1 MSTALC
7 LSIYLKIFYIF
18 AYLEIEIHLCV
29 KWFQQIFL
37 GKVFFANKFLFSEEG
52 VDFFCCK
59 FFYTNKIFLF
69 LQNIKFRFHKRFF
82 ITHHKWM
89 FVYNNILFFKPIYWS
104 SKSTYN
110 LESYSNF
117 FSSQDWR
124 VIFVIAILE
133 RLITTTTI
141 TLFQRH
147 VSMYQ
152 HFFLIVCYNYILH
165 YYILSFS
172 LCRKFTHP

>member
-1 MSTALC
+1 MSTAVFTF
-7 LSIYLKIFYIF
+7 LKIFYIF

-82 ITHHKWM
+82 ITHHKWI
-89 FVYNNILFFKPIYWS
+89 FVYNVLFFKPIYWS

-117 FSSQDWR
+117 FFLSGLKSYFCNCNLRKINYYNYYYTFPETWK
-124 VIFVIAILE
+124 
-133 RLITTTTI
+133 
-141 TLFQRH
+141 
-147 VSMYQ
+147 

-165 YYILSFS
+165 YYILSF
-172 LCRKFTHP
+172 FIM